1 MKTTIPISDARRQ
14 LSYLVR
20 QLQRDPRRIYTIT
33 VRDKAVAE
41 LRAFRPAAE
50 PGLAARKLLDI
61 MAKLPKPRG
70 KSRTDIASHFK
81 EHLYGRAGLIEGSR

>member
-20 QLQRDPRRIYTIT
+20 QLQRDPSRIYTIT

-41 LRAFRPAAE
+41 LRAIRPAAE

-70 KSRTDIASHFK
+70 KSRTDIASHIK
-81 EHLYGRAGLIEGSR
+81 ERLYGKGGVIK